1 MKKIRAKNIRDVL
14 WQKKDRAWHSLPFGS
29 FQPKMIFKFNIE
41 IIENIDDEFII
52 THQST
57 IDLFIR
63 YILISMVTNLIVYRS
78 NLLNKANVR
87 MADGIH
93 QPLTNG
99 EDLLSN
105 RDGNKFNE
113 TNVCKR

>member
-1 MKKIRAKNIRDVL
+1 MAKNERMD
-14 WQKKDRAWHSLPFGS
+14 SLPFGS
-29 FQPKMIFKFNIE
+29 FQPEMIFKFNIE

-63 YILISMVTNLIVYRS
+63 YIFIGMVINLILNRS

-87 MADGIH
+87 IADGIH
-93 QPLTNG
+93 QPLTSG
-99 EDLLSN
+99 EDLFST
-105 RDGNKFNE
+105 RDGNKFSE